1 MMNKLIRSQYQS
13 KINLTTSVDVS
24 KIARPKEGWIRT
36 LRKSLGMSANQLAKY
51 LDISSSQATQMERM
65 EAEDR
70 ITIKQLR
77 RVANVLNCDLEYA
90 IIPRKPVESTITEQ
104 AKIKAQELISKVD
117 DQMRLEDQQLSKDQ
131 LTEQLEIE
139 IDRLVEEMPRTLWD
153 K

>member
-1 MMNKLIRSQYQS
+1 MNKLIRSQYQS

-51 LDISSSQATQMERM
+51 LDMSSSQATQMERM

-77 RVANVLNCDLEYA
+77 RVASVLNCDLEYA

-117 DQMRLEDQQLSKDQ
+117 DQMRLEDQQLSKAQ

>member
-1 MMNKLIRSQYQS
+1 
-13 KINLTTSVDVS
+13 V
-24 KIARPKEGWIRT
+24 
-36 LRKSLGMSANQLAKY
+36 
-51 LDISSSQATQMERM
+51 
-65 EAEDR
+65 
-70 ITIKQLR
+70 
-77 RVANVLNCDLEYA
+77 A

-117 DQMRLEDQQLSKDQ
+117 DQMRLEDQQLSKAQ

>member
-1 MMNKLIRSQYQS
+1 MNKLIRSQYQS

-51 LDISSSQATQMERM
+51 LDMSSSQATQMERM

-117 DQMRLEDQQLSKDQ
+117 DQMRLEDQQLSKAQ

>member
-51 LDISSSQATQMERM
+51 LDMSSSQATQMERM

-117 DQMRLEDQQLSKDQ
+117 DQMRLEDQQLSKAQ